1 MTSFEKRAMSIK
13 PAKQMDVAFEVEAAL
28 AFHDEDAK
36 ATIATLLGDIKHL
49 RMQLALA
56 EAAMSHGM
64 TRGWTPT
71 FDREVERAGQD

>member
-1 MTSFEKRAMSIK
+1 MSTK
-13 PAKQMDVAFEVEAAL
+13 SAKQLDVDFEVEAAL

-56 EAAMSHGM
+56 ETAMSRGM
-64 TRGWTPT
+64 TRGWAPK
-71 FDREVERAGQD
+71 FDREL